1 MKLLVVAF
9 YLGAIASG
17 SRQPAGIDYAAL
29 WEAATPFPTFLE
41 NVKAREEQWRSRF
54 ANAAIDAGA
63 LNDARLLP
71 GRRRILAVAE
81 DRCSD
86 SAWALPYL
94 GKLAAAVPERI
105 ELRVISARKGQSIQA
120 AHPTPD
126 GRKATP
132 TIVVLDEQSR
142 FLGAWVER
150 PAELQAHYQEKETD
164 DQPSGSLR
172 VRERLVYKGR
182 RAHDDS
188 RDPLHHAARARGGE
202 VKRCTD

>member
-1 MKLLVVAF
+1 
-9 YLGAIASG
+9 
-17 SRQPAGIDYAAL
+17 
-29 WEAATPFPTFLE
+29 
-41 NVKAREEQWRSRF
+41 
-54 ANAAIDAGA
+54 
-63 LNDARLLP
+63 
-71 GRRRILAVAE
+71 VAE

-94 GKLAAAVPERI
+94 AKLAAAVPEKI

-150 PAELQAHYQEKETD
+150 PAELQAHYLEKKPMISRQDLYDYVDRWQTTD
-164 DQPSGSLR
+164 AGR
-172 VRERLVYKGR
+172 TTIREVLSIMR
-182 RAHDDS
+182 REPAE
-188 RDPLHHAARARGGE
+188 A
-202 VKRCTD
+202 K